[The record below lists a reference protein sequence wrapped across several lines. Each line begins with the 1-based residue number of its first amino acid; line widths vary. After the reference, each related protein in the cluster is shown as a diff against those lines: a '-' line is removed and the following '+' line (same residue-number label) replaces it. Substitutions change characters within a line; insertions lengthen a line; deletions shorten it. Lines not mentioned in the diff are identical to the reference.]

1 MWWKPLKSIIRMDCS
16 GGFFQTGN
24 PVTTSGTN
32 HPVSFCY
39 RKIIT
44 NTLIF
49 FPYLICLAW
58 FYLILS
64 FLDFFFF
71 IDPSQ
76 VSLACVVLSRR
87 SSSYLA
93 FRRILSCFQLRWLI
107 RPRVVSDFFP
117 RLIFP
122 PGLLMPDDFVS
133 RINYRCSSS
142 PRDPLWNQ
150 SNYVIRIYYF

>member
-1 MWWKPLKSIIRMDCS
+1 MDCS

-24 PVTTSGTN
+24 PITTSGTN

-49 FPYLICLAW
+49 FPYLICLAR

-117 RLIFP
+117 RLVSSFHP
-122 PGLLMPDDFVS
+122 DSSCLMT
-133 RINYRCSSS
+133 
-142 PRDPLWNQ
+142 L
-150 SNYVIRIYYF
+150 